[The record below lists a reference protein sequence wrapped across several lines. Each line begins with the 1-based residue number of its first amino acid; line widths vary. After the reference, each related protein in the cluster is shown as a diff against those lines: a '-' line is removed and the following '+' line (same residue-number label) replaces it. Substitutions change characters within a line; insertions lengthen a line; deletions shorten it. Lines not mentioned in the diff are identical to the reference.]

1 MNNDWTPTGDRPDGA
16 GFEAASTGFGAG
28 MVDETIAAGSSGGG
42 AGGGSSTTKK
52 TAKKKTTKKTAKK
65 AAAKKTAK
73 KAATTKAAT
82 KTAAAAA
89 TAAEKTA
96 EKTTKKTAKKA
107 PAKKAS
113 AKKTARKTTKKV
125 AVVGAEAEAES
136 APEPD
141 SGPEDTGTADVGA
154 GAPEAG
160 EGEPRP
166 KTKRGRRS
174 RKGKGAGEDRDA
186 GGESGPEDRRDA
198 KPEGR
203 PKPEARSRPEAGPK
217 PQAKRDE
224 PRPTPAK
231 SVYAEMLIDYTP
243 GEECRIAIVEDGQL
257 EEFYSE
263 PTTAVSRVGNI
274 YRGKVTNVE
283 SQIQAAFV
291 DFGLEEAGFL
301 HVSDLHPKYFPGAE
315 DDETERVGKKTPR
328 RQRPPIQQ
336 CLKRGQEITV
346 QVLKEGVGTKG
357 PTLTSYLSI
366 PGRYLVAMPDMD
378 RVGVSRKVE
387 DEDTRRQM
395 RKILD
400 QLDLPDGFGFILRTA
415 GFDKTKEELDRDL
428 AYLQRLWKD
437 MERRRKGGRGP
448 RMLYSESD
456 LLVRTIRDQLTGD
469 INRVVINNEH
479 ALRRAHAFMRIVT
492 PRGGAKLS
500 LYEGQSPIFHAF
512 GVEQQIALM
521 HAREVPLPSGGR
533 LVIDQTEA
541 LVAIDVNSGK
551 SRAARDAETNAYQ
564 TNIEACDE
572 ICRQLRLRDQGGLV
586 ICDLIDMRHASH
598 RKSIEQRFH
607 DRLKRDR
614 ARSTTLAISEFGIL
628 EMTRQRMRGSYE
640 QQHFRTCPACSG
652 RGLMQR
658 PDSVA
663 AEALRE
669 LAHLLDHEKI
679 AKVELVVSGQVAG
692 ALLSTKRMSLGRIER
707 ASGKKVEVRI
717 SETMGASR
725 FAVYAYDASGSDI
738 DIERLPKKKAQPKV
752 VDWEETSLTD
762 ADPDAGD
769 ARPEGAEPDWAADMG
784 REAEQHAETLRAEAT
799 AHDEEHSAK
808 LAGLPVPGL
817 EAEEEDD
824 ERSGGKKKRR
834 RRRRRGKRDEGAE
847 SGEERPS
854 RGHEP
859 ASHDDDED
867 ESEEESPATGDGGAS
882 DSGGEGEGGEG
893 GRKKRRRRRR
903 RRRGGEG
910 GEGGG
915 ERAPANA
922 EGADDDDE
930 DDAEA
935 EAETDEAVES
945 IETDTGADARDDEDQ
960 GEGGRKKRRR
970 RRRRRRGGGDEPREG
985 EAPRAQPEPS
995 PEPEGAEDED
1005 EDEDEDSESGVNEV
1019 ITTEVKPKR
1028 RRALYGR
1035 GRRTLTPSERARAG
1049 EE

>member
-1 MNNDWTPTGDRPDGA
+1 MNNDWTPAGDGPDGA
-16 GFEAASTGFGAG
+16 SFETASTGFNAG
-28 MVDETIAAGSSGGG
+28 MMDEAVPADSSAGD
-42 AGGGSSTTKK
+42 ADTGSTSKKTAKK
-52 TAKKKTTKKTAKK
+52 TAKKKTTKKAATKKTAKKAASKKTAKKTTKKTTKK
-65 AAAKKTAK
+65 AAAKKT
-73 KAATTKAAT
+73 T
-82 KTAAAAA
+82 
-89 TAAEKTA
+89 
-96 EKTTKKTAKKA
+96 
-107 PAKKAS
+107 
-113 AKKTARKTTKKV
+113 RKTTKKV
-125 AVVGAEAEAES
+125 AGAGDEPEADTGADTETEAE
-136 APEPD
+136 
-141 SGPEDTGTADVGA
+141 TTTADESPVEPQAETDTSEPA
-154 GAPEAG
+154 GDG
-160 EGEPRP
+160 ETRS
-166 KTKRGRRS
+166 KKKRGRRS
-174 RKGKGAGEDRDA
+174 KKSKASREGD
-186 GGESGPEDRRDA
+186 GESRE
-198 KPEGR
+198 
-203 PKPEARSRPEAGPK
+203 PKPERRQETRGDSKPDGRPASRRDEAR
-217 PQAKRDE
+217 RDE
-224 PRPTPAK
+224 PKPTPAK

-243 GEECRIAIVEDGQL
+243 GEDCRIAIVEDGQL

-301 HVSDLHPKYFPGAE
+301 HVSDLHPKYFPGAD

-366 PGRYLVAMPDMD
+366 PGRYLVMMPDMD

-415 GFDKTKEELDRDL
+415 GFDKTKDELDRDL

-437 MERRRKGGRGP
+437 MEKRRTGGRGP

-456 LLVRTIRDQLTGD
+456 LLVRTIRDQLTSD
-469 INRVVINNEH
+469 IDRVVINNEH

-492 PRGGAKLS
+492 PKGGAKLS
-500 LYEGQSPIFHAF
+500 LYDGKSPIFHAF

-640 QQHFRTCPACSG
+640 QQHFRTCPSCSG
-652 RGLMQR
+652 RGLVQR

-738 DIERLPKKKAQPKV
+738 DIERLPKKKAKPKV
-752 VDWEETSLTD
+752 VDWEDTSLTD

-769 ARPEGAEPDWAADMG
+769 ARPEGAAPDWAADLG
-784 REAEQHAETLRAEAT
+784 REAELHAETMRAEAT
-799 AHDEEHSAK
+799 AHDEEHTAK
-808 LAGLPVPGL
+808 LAGLPVPGI
-817 EAEEEDD
+817 EPEDD
-824 ERSGGKKKRR
+824 EGEGSGGKKKRR
-834 RRRRRGKRDEGAE
+834 RRRRGRGKRDDAGEG
-847 SGEERPS
+847 GEDRQPES
-854 RGHEP
+854 RGQT
-859 ASHDDDED
+859 ARDDDED
-867 ESEEESPATGDGGAS
+867 ESEPDTRSEDRAS
-882 DSGGEGEGGEG
+882 EEGEPGEG

-910 GEGGG
+910 EG
-915 ERAPANA
+915 ERRDDDAVSRSDHA
-922 EGADDDDE
+922 EASDDE
-930 DDAEA
+930 DDDDTTES
-935 EAETDEAVES
+935 ESSSEPRDFDEQ
-945 IETDTGADARDDEDQ
+945 GEDQ
-960 GEGGRKKRRR
+960 GEEQGEGERKKRRR
-970 RRRRRRGGGDEPREG
+970 RRRRRRGGGDEPRDDDARDESPSEPAPEL
-985 EAPRAQPEPS
+985 EAADDDEEDDDEAEPS
-995 PEPEGAEDED
+995 
-1005 EDEDEDSESGVNEV
+1005 VV
-1019 ITTEVKPKR
+1019 VTTEAKPKR

-1035 GRRTLTPSERARAG
+1035 GRRTLTPSERARVG